1 MTTENKKLVSLLEK
15 EFGPLSFSSF
25 MRAARS
31 SLGLTQVEMAKKLK
45 IAAGTLC
52 DIEKG
57 RQVVSLRLAKKIA
70 AISGLSIPVAIE
82 AAMQDQLKKAG
93 LVYKIK
99 IVLG

>member
-1 MTTENKKLVSLLEK
+1 MSTENKKLIPLLEK

-25 MRAARS
+25 MRVARS

-57 RQVVSLRLAKKIA
+57 RQLVSLRLAKKIA
-70 AISGLSIPVAIE
+70 MLAGLSVPLAIE
-82 AAMQDQLKKAG
+82 AAVQDQLKKAG
-93 LVYKIK
+93 LTYKIR
-99 IVLG
+99 IV

>member
-1 MTTENKKLVSLLEK
+1 MSTESKKLVPLLEK

-57 RQVVSLRLAKKIA
+57 RQLVGLRLAKKIA
-70 AISGLSIPVAIE
+70 TLAGLSVPLAIE
-82 AAMQDQLKKAG
+82 AAVQDQLKKAG
-93 LVYKIK
+93 LTYKIK
-99 IVLG
+99 IV